1 MNEKNRSNI
10 FGGGVTGLA
19 LLFMGIGAAR
29 GELLVVWM
37 KAINVCLECIGI
49 G

>member
-1 MNEKNRSNI
+1 MNEKNRAYLRW
-10 FGGGVTGLA
+10 GVTGFA

-29 GELLVVWM
+29 GELLIVWM

-49 G
+49 E

>member
-1 MNEKNRSNI
+1 MNEKNRAYLRW
-10 FGGGVTGLA
+10 GVTGLA

>member
-1 MNEKNRSNI
+1 MKEMTRI
-10 FGGGVTGLA
+10 YLRWGVAGLA
-19 LLFMGIGAAR
+19 LLFMGIGAVR
-29 GELLVVWM
+29 GELLIVWM